1 MFDYNIQLMPTIS
14 TPQDI
19 GQTIRSRRKQLG
31 WDQAKLAD
39 QVGVSRQW
47 IINIEQGKP
56 RAEIGLILRT
66 LHVLNLPIYIG
77 TVSNTEVAD
86 KKTSSKYNS
95 VDIDD
100 IVDRLKT
107 PQAAFQKLSELQKTI
122 IPDHIKKLMDIQKKA
137 TESIDPIYQIQ
148 KSKSK

>member
-1 MFDYNIQLMPTIS
+1 MPTIN

-31 WDQAKLAD
+31 WDQAKLAG

-137 TESIDPIYQIQ
+137 TESIDPI
-148 KSKSK
+148 

>member
-1 MFDYNIQLMPTIS
+1 MPIIN

-66 LHVLNLPIYIG
+66 LHVLDLPVYIG
-77 TVSNTEVAD
+77 TVSDTETTE
-86 KKTSSKYNS
+86 KRHSSQSTSI
-95 VDIDD
+95 DIDD
-100 IVDRLKT
+100 IVDHLKKNR
-107 PQAAFQKLSELQKTI
+107 ALSQSLSALKPV
-122 IPDHIKKLMDIQKKA
+122 IPDNVKILMDIHK
-137 TESIDPIYQIQ
+137 EISENLDPLNHIR
-148 KSKSK
+148 KNRNK

>member
-1 MFDYNIQLMPTIS
+1 MSTIS

-66 LHVLNLPIYIG
+66 LHVLDLPIYIG
-77 TVSNTEVAD
+77 TVRNTETTDNKVATQS
-86 KKTSSKYNS
+86 TSI
-95 VDIDD
+95 DIDD
-100 IVDRLKT
+100 IIDRLKT
-107 PQAAFQKLSELQKTI
+107 PQAAFQKLSEIQKAI
-122 IPDHIKKLMDIQKKA
+122 IPDHIKKLMDIHKKA
-137 TESIDPIYQIQ
+137 TESMDPIYQIQ
-148 KSKSK
+148 KSKNK

>member
-1 MFDYNIQLMPTIS
+1 MSTIS

-66 LHVLNLPIYIG
+66 LHVLDLPMYIG
-77 TVSNTEVAD
+77 TVSNTETTDNKVATQS
-86 KKTSSKYNS
+86 TSI
-95 VDIDD
+95 DIDD
-100 IVDRLKT
+100 IIDRLKT
-107 PQAAFQKLSELQKTI
+107 PQAAFQKLSEIQKAI
-122 IPDHIKKLMDIQKKA
+122 IPDHIKKLMDIHKKA
-137 TESIDPIYQIQ
+137 TESMDPIYQIQ
-148 KSKSK
+148 KSKNK

>member
-1 MFDYNIQLMPTIS
+1 MPTIN

-86 KKTSSKYNS
+86 KKVSSQPGS

-100 IVDRLKT
+100 IIDRLKT
-107 PQAAFQKLSELQKTI
+107 PQAAFQKLSEIQKII

-148 KSKSK
+148 KSKNK

>member
-1 MFDYNIQLMPTIS
+1 MSTIS

-66 LHVLNLPIYIG
+66 LHVLDLPMYIG
-77 TVSNTEVAD
+77 TVSNTETTDNKVATQS
-86 KKTSSKYNS
+86 TSI
-95 VDIDD
+95 DIDD
-100 IVDRLKT
+100 IIDRLKT
-107 PQAAFQKLSELQKTI
+107 PQAAFQKLSGIQKAI
-122 IPDHIKKLMDIQKKA
+122 IPDHIKKLMDIHKKA
-137 TESIDPIYQIQ
+137 TESMDPIYQIQ
-148 KSKSK
+148 KSKNK

>member
-1 MFDYNIQLMPTIS
+1 MPTIN

-66 LHVLNLPIYIG
+66 LHVLDLPIYIG
-77 TVSNTEVAD
+77 TVSNTEAAD
-86 KKTSSKYNS
+86 KKVSSQPS
-95 VDIDD
+95 SIDIDD
-100 IVDRLKT
+100 IIDRLKT
-107 PQAAFQKLSELQKTI
+107 PQAAFQKLSEIQKTI

-148 KSKSK
+148 KSRNK

>member
-1 MFDYNIQLMPTIS
+1 MSTIS
-14 TPQDI
+14 TPKDI

-86 KKTSSKYNS
+86 KKVSSQPGS

-100 IVDRLKT
+100 IIDRLKP
-107 PQAAFQKLSELQKTI
+107 PQAAFQKLSEIQKAM
-122 IPDHIKKLMDIQKKA
+122 IPDHIKKLMDIQKKT

-148 KSKSK
+148 KSKNK

>member
-1 MFDYNIQLMPTIS
+1 MPTIS
-14 TPQDI
+14 TPQNI

-66 LHVLNLPIYIG
+66 LHVLDLPMYIG
-77 TVSNTEVAD
+77 TVSNTETTDNKVATQS
-86 KKTSSKYNS
+86 TSI
-95 VDIDD
+95 DIDD
-100 IVDRLKT
+100 IIDRLKT
-107 PQAAFQKLSELQKTI
+107 PQAAFQKLSEIQKAI
-122 IPDHIKKLMDIQKKA
+122 IPDHIKKLMDIHKKA
-137 TESIDPIYQIQ
+137 TESMDPIYQIQ
-148 KSKSK
+148 KSKNK

>member
-148 KSKSK
+148 KSRNK

>member
-1 MFDYNIQLMPTIS
+1 MPTIN

-31 WDQAKLAD
+31 WDQAKLAE

-66 LHVLNLPIYIG
+66 LHVLDLPIYIG
-77 TVSNTEVAD
+77 TVSNTETTNNKVAIQS
-86 KKTSSKYNS
+86 TSI
-95 VDIDD
+95 DIDD
-100 IVDRLKT
+100 IIDRLKT
-107 PQAAFQKLSELQKTI
+107 PQAAFQKLSEIQKTI

-148 KSKSK
+148 KSKNK

>member
-1 MFDYNIQLMPTIS
+1 MPTINTS
-14 TPQDI
+14 QDI
-19 GQTIRSRRKQLG
+19 GQIIRSRRKQLG

-66 LHVLNLPIYIG
+66 LHVLDLPIYIG
-77 TVSNTEVAD
+77 TVSNTEAAD
-86 KKTSSKYNS
+86 KKVSSQPS
-95 VDIDD
+95 SIDIDD
-100 IVDRLKT
+100 IIDRLKT
-107 PQAAFQKLSELQKTI
+107 PQAAFQKLSEIHKAM

-137 TESIDPIYQIQ
+137 TESIDPIYKIQ
-148 KSKSK
+148 KSKNK

>member
-137 TESIDPIYQIQ
+137 TESIDPI
-148 KSKSK
+148 

>member
-1 MFDYNIQLMPTIS
+1 MPTIN

-66 LHVLNLPIYIG
+66 LHVLDLPMYIG
-77 TVSNTEVAD
+77 TVSNTETTDNKVATQS
-86 KKTSSKYNS
+86 TSI
-95 VDIDD
+95 DIDD
-100 IVDRLKT
+100 IIDRLKT
-107 PQAAFQKLSELQKTI
+107 PQAAFQKLSEIQKAI
-122 IPDHIKKLMDIQKKA
+122 IPDHIKKLMDIHKKA
-137 TESIDPIYQIQ
+137 TESMDPIYQIQ
-148 KSKSK
+148 KSKNK

>member
-1 MFDYNIQLMPTIS
+1 MSTIS

-66 LHVLNLPIYIG
+66 LHVLDLPMYIG
-77 TVSNTEVAD
+77 TVSNTETTDNKVA
-86 KKTSSKYNS
+86 TQSASI
-95 VDIDD
+95 DIDD
-100 IVDRLKT
+100 IIDRLKT
-107 PQAAFQKLSELQKTI
+107 PQAAFQKLSEIQKAI
-122 IPDHIKKLMDIQKKA
+122 IPDHIKKLMDIHKKA
-137 TESIDPIYQIQ
+137 TESMDPIYQIQ
-148 KSKSK
+148 KSKNK

>member
-1 MFDYNIQLMPTIS
+1 MPTIS

-31 WDQAKLAD
+31 WDQAKLGD
-39 QVGVSRQW
+39 HVGVSRQW

-66 LHVLNLPIYIG
+66 LHVLDLPVYIG
-77 TVSNTEVAD
+77 TVSDTE
-86 KKTSSKYNS
+86 TMEERHSSQPTS

-100 IVDRLKT
+100 IVDRLKKT
-107 PQAAFQKLSELQKTI
+107 QAFPQSLSTFKPV
-122 IPDHIKKLMDIQKKA
+122 IPDNVRNLMDIHKEISENLEPLNRIRKNRNR
-137 TESIDPIYQIQ
+137 
-148 KSKSK
+148 

>member
-1 MFDYNIQLMPTIS
+1 MFDYNILHMPIIN

-66 LHVLNLPIYIG
+66 LHVLDLPVYIG
-77 TVSNTEVAD
+77 TVSNTE
-86 KKTSSKYNS
+86 TMEERYSSQPTA

-100 IVDRLKT
+100 IIDRLKK
-107 PQAAFQKLSELQKTI
+107 PQAAFQKLAEIQKLI
-122 IPDHIKKLMDIQKKA
+122 IPDHVKKLMDIQK
-137 TESIDPIYQIQ
+137 EISENLDPLNHIR
-148 KSKSK
+148 KNRDK

>member
-1 MFDYNIQLMPTIS
+1 MFDYNVQLMPTIS

-19 GQTIRSRRKQLG
+19 GQTIRTRRKQLG

-66 LHVLNLPIYIG
+66 LHVLDLPVYIG
-77 TVSNTEVAD
+77 TVSDTE
-86 KKTSSKYNS
+86 KRHSSQS
-95 VDIDD
+95 TAIDIDD
-100 IVDRLKT
+100 IVDHLKKNR
-107 PQAAFQKLSELQKTI
+107 ALSQSLSALKPV
-122 IPDHIKKLMDIQKKA
+122 IPDNVKRLMDINK
-137 TESIDPIYQIQ
+137 EISENLDPLNHIR
-148 KSKSK
+148 KNRNK